1 VNTKLSLDEM
11 KQALVE
17 SQQAF
22 LTLIAVIAPA
32 SLYVPVGDDGWAAG
46 AIMLHISE
54 AREYFAGDLNTLVD
68 SNFVD
73 EIGRG
78 LTHAGRVAAI
88 EAAQKGEVDAAGIRK
103 QLEESYATLTA
114 ALDRLTQDN
123 LEQTITNRN
132 PKFGEQ
138 ALWDFI
144 GHFVVEH
151 DANHVKQVQ
160 AAIGVVIGAHST

>member
-1 VNTKLSLDEM
+1 VSTKLSLDEM
-11 KQALVE
+11 KHALLE

-22 LTLIAVIAPA
+22 LTLIAIISPA
-32 SLYVPVGDDGWAAG
+32 SLYVSIGDDGWAAG

-54 AREYFAGDLNTLVD
+54 AREHFAGDINTLVD
-68 SNFVD
+68 SNFADKV
-73 EIGRG
+73 GRG
-78 LTHAGRVAAI
+78 LTHAGRLAAI
-88 EAAQKGEVDAAGIRK
+88 ESAQKGEVDAAGIRK

-114 ALDRLTQDN
+114 ALDRLSQDD
-123 LEQTITNRN
+123 LERTITNRN
-132 PKFGEQ
+132 PKFGAQ

-160 AAIGVVIGAHST
+160 AAIGS